1 MKTFLILLSF
11 NFIAHLSASAS
22 ILPDP
27 ALTPGVLCTSTDPD
41 FKDFEYPAKVARC
54 NRNISDTEKT
64 EVAKNYG
71 NIPRAD
77 WPKYEFDHYMP
88 LCAGGSNSPQNLWPQ
103 PIAEAKQKDVVEVEV
118 CTGLRA
124 GTMTQDQALQK
135 IHDWFAKFSSNRTPA
150 SAQNFSNIIY
160 DLKSD
165 LIQTVSAAKYICEE
179 VRTEQKSDSN
189 LQIKFELIDNKTLQN
204 IIVNLIE
211 NKTENEVVQSGPNQ
225 ITGRMTKSK
234 SLPLDQHY
242 LFSIK
247 KDKDRFDLYL
257 PLNFA
262 SAEASTGKIYLDGY
276 FKISFEDTY
285 PKLVKVQCKES
296 NH

>member
-1 MKTFLILLSF
+1 MKTFLIFLSF
-11 NFIAHLSASAS
+11 SLINQFSASAS
-22 ILPDP
+22 ILPAP
-27 ALTPGVLCTSTDPD
+27 SLTPGALCTSTDPD
-41 FKDFEYPAKVARC
+41 FKDFEYPAKIARC
-54 NRNISDTEKT
+54 NRNISDAEKT

-88 LCAGGSNSPQNLWPQ
+88 LCAGGSNSSKNLWPQ
-103 PIAEAKQKDVVEVEV
+103 PIAEAKQKDVIEVEV

-135 IHDWFAKFSSNRTPA
+135 IHDWFAKFSSNQVPA
-150 SAQNFSNIIY
+150 PEQNMLDITY

-165 LIQTVSAAKYICEE
+165 VTQTTAKKYTCEE
-179 VRTEQKSDSN
+179 FQTEQKSDSN
-189 LQIKFELIDNKTLQN
+189 LQIKFEMIDNKTLRN
-204 IIVNLIE
+204 VIVNLIE
-211 NKTENEVVQSGPNQ
+211 NKTKNEVIQSGPAD
-225 ITGRMTKSK
+225 ILGRLTKSK
-234 SLPLDQHY
+234 SLPLDHHY

-262 SAEASTGKIYLDGY
+262 SADGSTETLHLDGY

-285 PKLVKVQCKES
+285 PKLVKLQCKES

>member
-11 NFIAHLSASAS
+11 GFITHLSASAS

-71 NIPRAD
+71 NIPRTD

-88 LCAGGSNSPQNLWPQ
+88 LCAGGSNSPKNLWPQ

-135 IHDWFAKFSSNRTPA
+135 IHDWFAKFSSNRTLA
-150 SAQNFSNIIY
+150 SAQNISNVTY
-160 DLKSD
+160 DLQSN
-165 LIQTVSAAKYICEE
+165 LIQKVAATTYTKYICEE
-179 VRTEQKSDSN
+179 VQTEQKIDSN
-189 LQIKFELIDNKTLQN
+189 LQIKFEMIDNKTLQN

-225 ITGRMTKSK
+225 IIGHMTKSK

-262 SAEASTGKIYLDGY
+262 SVGASTETLQLDGY

-285 PKLVKVQCKES
+285 PKLVKVQCK
-296 NH
+296 